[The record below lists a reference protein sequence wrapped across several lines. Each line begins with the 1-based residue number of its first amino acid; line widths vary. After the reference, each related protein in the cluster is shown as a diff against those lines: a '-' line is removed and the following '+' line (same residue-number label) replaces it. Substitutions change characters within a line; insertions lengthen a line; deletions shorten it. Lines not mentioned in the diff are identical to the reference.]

1 MNPVVALLG
10 LALALQP
17 GPSIGIGEMPQRAD
31 ETPAELEG
39 VGVTERLG
47 DRLPTD
53 LTFRTHEG
61 KTVTL
66 GQVLAHDKPTILT
79 FNYSDCPMLC
89 SVQLNGLVDTLRE
102 MEWTLGQQYDVLT
115 VSIDP
120 KEQPD
125 RAELTRERY
134 LGQYKREPAAGAWNF
149 LVGDEVSV
157 RRLADS
163 VGFGYRLN
171 PENGEWLHTAALILL
186 SGDETISRYLYGIQ
200 YSPKTTQ
207 LSLTEASEGKLG
219 SPMDQIVLYCFAYDP
234 NAGTYT
240 PVVANIMRLGGAVT
254 VVLLG
259 GFVLATVLRSRRKKR
274 TDSSPPELDDHSI
287 DDHSIDERALDEHEP
302 DRTLT

>member
-1 MNPVVALLG
+1 MTLAATILG

-17 GPSIGIGEMPQRAD
+17 GPSIGIGELPQQAD
-31 ETPAELEG
+31 ATPAELEG
-39 VGVTERLG
+39 VGVTEKLG
-47 DRLPTD
+47 DKLPTD

-102 MEWTLGQQYDVLT
+102 MEWTLGQEYDVLT

-134 LGQYKREPAAGAWNF
+134 LDQYKREPAPGAWNF
-149 LVGDEVSV
+149 LVGDETSV
-157 RRLADS
+157 RRLAES

-186 SGDETISRYLYGIQ
+186 SGDETVSRYLYGVQ

-207 LSLTEASEGKLG
+207 LSLTEASQGKLG

-240 PVVANIMRLGGAVT
+240 PVVANMMRLGGAAT
-254 VVLLG
+254 VVVLG
-259 GFVLATVLRSRRKKR
+259 GFVLATILRSRRRKK
-274 TDSSPPELDDHSI
+274 TDDSSPRELDT
-287 DDHSIDERALDEHEP
+287 HEP
-302 DRTLT
+302 DRSLT